1 MNNSLKAYL
10 FLKTYIPPPTST
22 KPVLITIEMTLHIVC
37 LKEYYKFPNY
47 SIYNDLGLIMME
59 TVRDTLKL
67 IFSSIKLYIYTP
79 TIGV

>member
-1 MNNSLKAYL
+1 
-10 FLKTYIPPPTST
+10 
-22 KPVLITIEMTLHIVC
+22 MTLHIAC

-47 SIYNDLGLIMME
+47 PIYNDLGLIMME